1 MIAVGDVALLR
12 PLLLLLLVPALAVA
26 LFVRTRGGL
35 GDWQRAVDA
44 PLFAAL
50 RALGRVADAPGGRS
64 RFGPLALAGLI
75 AVVAL
80 SGPAVRRSDGGAYR
94 NLDGLVVAVDL
105 SRSMTEGDGFG
116 DARFAAADV
125 VKASGSRQAAL
136 IAYAGD
142 AYLAATF
149 TSDHAA
155 LGELVAVLGPD
166 LVPDQGSDPARAL
179 RLAGERLAAAGILA
193 GDVVMVTDGGGIAD
207 AALAEARRL
216 AVAGMRVHVLLAPG
230 AAPDDAAAD
239 ADGAAAA
246 ARLAAA
252 GGGILATVADPGPVD
267 AAVGD
272 AATTRLGRSAFASLG
287 WFDVGRPL
295 MLLPALLLL
304 TAIRRRR

>member
-1 MIAVGDVALLR
+1 MIAVGEVALLR
-12 PLLLLLLVPALAVA
+12 PFLLLLLVPVLAVA
-26 LFVRTRGGL
+26 LLVRARGGL
-35 GDWQRAVDA
+35 GDWRRAVDA

-50 RALGRVADAPGGRS
+50 GALGRVADAPGGRR
-64 RFGPLALAGLI
+64 RFGPLVVAGLV

-105 SRSMTEGDGFG
+105 SRSMTDGDGFG

-149 TSDHAA
+149 TADHAA

-179 RLAGERLAAAGILA
+179 RLAGARLAAAGILA

-216 AVAGMRVHVLLAPG
+216 AAADTRVHVLLAEG
-230 AAPDDAAAD
+230 AAPDGSAAE
-239 ADGAAAA
+239 DGAAAA

-252 GGGILATVADPGPVD
+252 GGGVLASVADPGPVD

-272 AATTRLGRSAFASLG
+272 AATTRLGRSAFAALG
-287 WFDVGRPL
+287 WFDIGRPL
-295 MLLPALLLL
+295 MLLPAILLL
-304 TAIRRRR
+304 TAFRRRR